1 MFNIVMHHDDNDYD
15 DYNDYIDYNDHN
27 DYNDDYNLQR
37 SMEAAIQADTAT
49 TMAAVTTAIVS

>member
-1 MFNIVMHHDDNDYD
+1 MHHDDHG
-15 DYNDYIDYNDHN
+15 DYNDYNDHN
-27 DYNDDYNLQR
+27 DYNLQR

>member
-1 MFNIVMHHDDNDYD
+1 MHHDDHDDYNDYN

-27 DYNDDYNLQR
+27 DYNLQR

>member
-1 MFNIVMHHDDNDYD
+1 MHHDDNDYD

-49 TMAAVTTAIVS
+49 TMAAVTTAMVSWK